1 MKSIKLKTLKLKST
15 LEEIMRPL
23 PVLGFIGLGRMGL
36 PMTANLLR
44 AGFTVHAYDILPER
58 VALVS
63 ALGAIPASSVAT
75 ASAEADIII
84 SMILDDTVLEQVTLG
99 ADGVFTAAK
108 SGAIYA
114 DMSTVSPVASQKVA
128 AAAGEKGVQYL
139 RAKVSGSIKPA
150 EEGALT
156 IFASGPRQAYDACAE
171 VFQAIGTHRYYVG
184 EGDEAIYLK
193 LVHSIMVGISAAMIG
208 EAFAF
213 GERGG
218 TDWVQMIDVINNSAL
233 NSVLFDYKAPLL
245 RAREYDGLQS
255 TVNIAAKDIDLALK
269 AANQLDIPMPITSLV
284 REFMR
289 SMQARDRGD
298 MDFIGIV
305 TLFEEMAG
313 LQVQGT

>member
-1 MKSIKLKTLKLKST
+1 MST
-15 LEEIMRPL
+15 L
-23 PVLGFIGLGRMGL
+23 PVLGFIGIGRMGL

-58 VALVS
+58 VDLVS
-63 ALGAIPASSVAT
+63 ALGAIPAPSVA
-75 ASAEADIII
+75 AVAVEADIIL
-84 SMILDDTVLEQVTLG
+84 SMIMDDTVLEAVALG
-99 ADGVFTAAK
+99 EKGVLSAAK
-108 SGAIYA
+108 SGAIFA

-128 AAAGEKGVQYL
+128 TAAAACGVHYL
-139 RAKVSGSIKPA
+139 RAKVSGSVKPA

-156 IFASGPRQAYDACAE
+156 IFASGPRQAFDACAE
-171 VFQAIGTHRYYVG
+171 VFQALGTHQYYVG
-184 EGDEAIYLK
+184 EDEEAIYLK
-193 LVHSIMVGISAAMIG
+193 LVHSIMVGITAAMIG

-245 RAREYDGLQS
+245 RARAYEGQQS
-255 TVNIAAKDIDLALK
+255 SVDIAAKDIDLALK
-269 AANQLDIPMPITSLV
+269 AANQLRIPMPLTSLV

-313 LQVQGT
+313 LQVQSE